1 MTRRARI
8 EVAPGH
14 VTEERVDADGFH
26 DYVTR
31 YAIRATEPHFLRLR
45 ASNGRILA
53 HSEVYAS
60 RSNAKRA
67 ASAWLVAMSD
77 LEWADVCEVTE

>member
-1 MTRRARI
+1 MTTRRAHI
-8 EVAPGH
+8 EIAP
-14 VTEERVDADGFH
+14 VERETFIDENGDEWVQGLPT
-26 DYVTR
+26 Y
-31 YAIRATEPHFLRLR
+31 FLRLR

-60 RSNAKRA
+60 KSNAKRA

>member
-8 EVAPGH
+8 EIVPVSNMRSQRH
-14 VTEERVDADGFH
+14 K
-26 DYVTR
+26 
-31 YAIRATEPHFLRLR
+31 HFLRLR

-60 RSNAKRA
+60 KSNAKRA
-67 ASAWLVAMSD
+67 ARRLLATASSLAPM
-77 LEWADVCEVTE
+77 DVCEVTQ

>member
-8 EVAPGH
+8 EIVPVSNMRSQRH
-14 VTEERVDADGFH
+14 E
-26 DYVTR
+26 
-31 YAIRATEPHFLRLR
+31 HFLRLR

-53 HSEVYAS
+53 HSEVYANKA
-60 RSNAKRA
+60 NAKRA

>member
-8 EVAPGH
+8 EILAAEG
-14 VTEERVDADGFH
+14 GG
-26 DYVTR
+26 Y
-31 YAIRATEPHFLRLR
+31 FLRLR

-60 RSNAKRA
+60 KSNAKRA

-77 LEWADVCEVTE
+77 LEWADVREVDR

>member
-1 MTRRARI
+1 MTRRARVEI
-8 EVAPGH
+8 VPAKPGVNH
-14 VTEERVDADGFH
+14 ASGK
-26 DYVTR
+26 YG
-31 YAIRATEPHFLRLR
+31 HFLRLR

-67 ASAWLVAMSD
+67 ARRLLATASSLAPM
-77 LEWADVCEVTE
+77 DVCEVTQ